1 MYGRTIFSI
10 ALGLA
15 ALAIVCPL
23 HSANA
28 LDTGYRTASTTISA
42 GSWTSCTPTTLQS
55 SNDVRA
61 NGFDGST
68 ECVIAGFGLSIP
80 TGDTILGVRV
90 EVEYACFLAVT
101 CPSGYGASALVKIA
115 NGISTSTE
123 KQTPYTT
130 DSTTDNVAVL
140 GSTSDMW
147 GTSFTA
153 SDFASSTFRL
163 IMGADTDSVQLRIDK
178 IRLNVTYGS
187 TTPPTST
194 STATNTSTTNSTQ
207 QSYGLGVLLFW
218 ATFLLTIW
226 SWA

>member
-10 ALGLA
+10 ALGFA

-42 GSWTSCTPTTLQS
+42 GSWTSCNATTLQS

-80 TGDTILGVRV
+80 TGDTILGVTV
-90 EVEYACFLAVT
+90 EVEYACFLAIN
-101 CPSGYGASALVKIA
+101 CPSGYGSSALIKIA
-115 NGISTSTE
+115 NGISTSTQ

-130 DSTTDNVAVL
+130 DSTTDNVAIL

-163 IMGADTDSVQLRIDK
+163 IMGADTDGVQLRIDK

-194 STATNTSTTNSTQ
+194 STATNTSSTNGTQ